1 MGSAAAADV
10 PADFVL
16 DPRFAALGHRA
27 LLDTEV
33 ANGLLSEGG
42 AELSDY
48 HFWRMCCAVP
58 EGPIDL
64 PVDVA
69 LPLYGN
75 LDLLN
80 FISFKKGCYIG
91 QELTMRPKHVG
102 AVRRRF
108 FSVISAKDEPQ
119 SFIDGLRLDP
129 AAPLPPADLLAANG
143 AALPRF

>member
-91 QELTMRPKHVG
+91 QELTMRTKHVG

-108 FSVISAKDEPQ
+108 FSVVSAKDDPRNLIA
-119 SFIDGLRLDP
+119 SMKLDT
-129 AAPLPPADLLAANG
+129 AAPLCP
-143 AALPRF
+143 AALHSA